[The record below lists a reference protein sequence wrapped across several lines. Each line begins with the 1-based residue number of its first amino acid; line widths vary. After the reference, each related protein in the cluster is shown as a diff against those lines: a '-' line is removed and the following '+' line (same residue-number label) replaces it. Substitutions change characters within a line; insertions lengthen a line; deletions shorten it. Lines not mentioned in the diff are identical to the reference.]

1 MELVETLLQDPLRA
15 QREGRRW
22 GIPEQAC
29 PTSNPREPHLFS
41 RQCSEPAN
49 FSLSCPGRRVAVG
62 GSGAPR
68 LTVMTMMMMLSSMS
82 ATPADITPSCK
93 ATPK

>member
-1 MELVETLLQDPLRA
+1 MELVETLLQNPLRA

-49 FSLSCPGRRVAVG
+49 FSLSCPGEACGCWWVG
-62 GSGAPR
+62 G
-68 LTVMTMMMMLSSMS
+68 
-82 ATPADITPSCK
+82 ATLDRDDDDDDDAQQHECNK
-93 ATPK
+93 